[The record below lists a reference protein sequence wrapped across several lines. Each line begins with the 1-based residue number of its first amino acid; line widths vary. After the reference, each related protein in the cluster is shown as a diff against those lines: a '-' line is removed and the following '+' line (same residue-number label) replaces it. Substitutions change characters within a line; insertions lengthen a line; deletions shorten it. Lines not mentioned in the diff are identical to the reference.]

1 MQRSISQDLV
11 GKLWHVCRYSAEVG
25 PGHFRYFRDIHL
37 PYTCIF
43 FCTYLAM
50 DSLPPPLPLP
60 LFISL
65 PCPSLSPTPLPVF
78 LFHSSLSLSS
88 PLPFPPHLFISLP
101 PPPPLHYLPL
111 PLLLPLPPSIKS
123 AYWPLS
129 ASALLPNPNCR
140 YGYLLI
146 WTLICNKWN
155 SIFDDVP
162 VFVTHEHA
170 LHWCHMSTMTSHI
183 TGNSSVQWL
192 VPANLNNK
200 ENINDPPHWPFLWG
214 IHRSP
219 VGFPHKG
226 PIRGNRL

>member
-1 MQRSISQDLV
+1 MYAGIAQRF
-11 GKLWHVCRYSAEVG
+11 G

-37 PYTCIF
+37 PYTCIL

-65 PCPSLSPTPLPVF
+65 PCPALSPTPSLFFSFTLPSPSPALSLSLPISLSPPPPPPF
-78 LFHSSLSLSS
+78 IISLSLSCS
-88 PLPFPPHLFISLP
+88 PS
-101 PPPPLHYLPL
+101 
-111 PLLLPLPPSIKS
+111 LPPSIQS